1 MAKPYNCSSCGQT
14 AQLELFDKNCPNC
27 GADRDKMVFVKDYTS
42 GFQNL
47 IGGMT
52 EFVKNKK
59 NRPILIMAALIL
71 GFLLFQLCRNEP
83 TTLPQQNLSL
93 RLAPTASGNGV
104 EFIFT
109 LEKSTKKGIKEAK
122 HFTKAVRKVLVNNEE
137 LSLAELEDNNFIYY
151 PCKEG
156 TLSFVLEAK
165 GGKTIN
171 SLPIYTEV
179 KSLSFSKADKMA
191 ICNPLNEY
199 PKPTIEENQCV
210 LMFAWQGNKSNLRV
224 SWNGVDGSY
233 SKSMSKKSS
242 ALDNTFDVWY
252 YAVGFEN
259 EKQSFLGNGTIV
271 PQCIVGLT
279 DTEIRAKFLDAFKQL
294 GKSPNAS
301 NSADLTPEIK
311 GMCSASILLTLDG
324 QKESSINGLF
334 QAMKNQADEAEVENS
349 KIWFECVESSIKIAN
364 GKVISFDVII
374 IKAS

>member
-1 MAKPYNCSSCGQT
+1 MAKPYKCSSCGQT

-27 GADRDKMVFVKDYTS
+27 GADRDKMIFVKDYTS

-59 NRPILIMAALIL
+59 KRPILIIAALIL

-83 TTLPQQNLSL
+83 TILTQQNLIL

-104 EFIFT
+104 AFIFT
-109 LEKSTKKGIKEAK
+109 LQNSTKKAK
-122 HFTKAVRKVLVNNEE
+122 HFKKVVHKVLVNNEE
-137 LSLAELEDNNFIYY
+137 LSIAELEDNNFIYY

-156 TLSFVLEAK
+156 ALSFVLEAK

-171 SLPIYTEV
+171 FLSNFTEV

-199 PKPTIEENQCV
+199 SKPTIDEKKCV
-210 LMFAWQGNKSNLRV
+210 LIFSWQGNKSDLRV
-224 SWNGVDGSY
+224 SWNGVNGSY
-233 SKSMSKKSS
+233 SKSMSKNSS

-259 EKQSFLGNGTIV
+259 EKQPYFGNGTIV
-271 PQCIVGLT
+271 PPCIVGLT
-279 DTEIRAKFLDAFKQL
+279 DAAIRAMFLQAFNQL
-294 GKSPNAS
+294 GKRQNDP
-301 NSADLTPEIK
+301 NSASLTPQIK
-311 GMCSASILLTLDG
+311 SMCSPSIEPRLDN
-324 QKESSINGLF
+324 QKETSIDGLF
-334 QAMKNQADEAEVENS
+334 QEMKNQAGEAAVDSS
-349 KIWFECVESSIKIAN
+349 KIWFDCVESSIKIAD
-364 GKVISFDVII
+364 GKVIAFDVIS
-374 IKAS
+374 IKRP